1 MGCGQSKSTAN
12 NPKTTES
19 TSTAS
24 GKNQKTPQQKMIED
38 LQRQLQGDA
47 LKEEEVIVPERGF
60 DEGIIDRGVETR

>member
-1 MGCGQSKSTAN
+1 MGCGQSKSSTTGAKAADP
-12 NPKTTES
+12 NPRN
-19 TSTAS
+19 S
-24 GKNQKTPQQKMIED
+24 GKNQKTPQQKMIDD